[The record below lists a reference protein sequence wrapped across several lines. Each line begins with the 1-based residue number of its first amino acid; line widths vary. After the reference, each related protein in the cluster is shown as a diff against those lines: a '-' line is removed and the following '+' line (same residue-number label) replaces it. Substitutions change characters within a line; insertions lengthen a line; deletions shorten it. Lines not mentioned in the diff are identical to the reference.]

1 MNEKIESAD
10 GNVPKDLGLG
20 IGAAGSNQRMIN
32 PDGSFNVRRN
42 GQSFFE
48 RFHFYHF
55 LLNISWLRFHL
66 VVLAFYFVVN
76 CVFALLY
83 WWVGLEQLGGLEQTT
98 SNGRLLEAFFFS
110 AQSLTTVGYGRIA
123 PVGLAAGLLATIE
136 SLVGLMSFALITGI
150 LYGKFTRP
158 NVRILFSTHA
168 VMGPFQKKNAF
179 MFRCVNARENQLIE
193 TEVQVVMAIN
203 QPAGETVR
211 RMFFS
216 LALERDKINFF
227 PLPWTIVHPIDEKSP
242 LFGLNAEDLES
253 RKAEVFILLKAF
265 DDNFH
270 QQVYARYSYTWKD
283 FLWGQKFFVI
293 HHVSNDGT
301 TEIDMKKFNQT
312 ELAPLNNT
320 TRKPAASV

>member
-1 MNEKIESAD
+1 MSEKKESAEQ
-10 GNVPKDLGLG
+10 GVPKDLGLG
-20 IGAAGSNQRMIN
+20 VGASGSNQRMIN

-66 VVLAFYFVVN
+66 VVLSFYFVVN

-83 WWVGLEQLGGLEQTT
+83 WWVGLEQLGGLEST
-98 SNGRLLEAFFFS
+98 SPNGRFLEAFFFS

-123 PVGLAAGLLATIE
+123 PVGLAAGFLATIE

-158 NVRILFSTHA
+158 NVRILFSTDA
-168 VMGPFQKKNAF
+168 AIGPYQKINAL

-203 QPAGETVR
+203 QSSGDASR
-211 RMFFS
+211 RMFFG
-216 LALERDKINFF
+216 LPLERDKINFF

-242 LFGLNAEDLES
+242 LFGLGLEELKS

-283 FLWGQKFFVI
+283 IRWGRKFFVI
-293 HHVSNDGT
+293 HQVLADGT
-301 TEIDMKKFNQT
+301 TEIHMKKFNQT
-312 ELAPLNNT
+312 EEAMLNSFGAVEP
-320 TRKPAASV
+320 RSS